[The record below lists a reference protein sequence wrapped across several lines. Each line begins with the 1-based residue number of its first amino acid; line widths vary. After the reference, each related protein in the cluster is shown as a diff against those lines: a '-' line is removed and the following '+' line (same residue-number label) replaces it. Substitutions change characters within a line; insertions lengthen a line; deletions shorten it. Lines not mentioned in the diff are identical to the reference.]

1 MTRNVLIALLVVFGL
16 AACGG
21 PSTVHRGATLP
32 PPGETQLSPADADTQ
47 WPGAERDRQA
57 RGSY

>member
-1 MTRNVLIALLVVFGL
+1 MVRNILVVLVVAFGV

-21 PSTVHRGATLP
+21 PSTVRRGATLP
-32 PPGETQLSPADADTQ
+32 PPGETQLSPQDAAVQ